1 MNRLKSLKNNIYMT
15 MIDEIA
21 GYIDRLV
28 SENPFISGII
38 LFGSISR
45 REKRERSDIDLL
57 ILWDKLEM
65 NIR

>member
-1 MNRLKSLKNNIYMT
+1 

-45 REKRERSDIDLL
+45 REKEVI
-57 ILWDKLEM
+57 
-65 NIR
+65 